1 MAESKG
7 IIMNIVEEL
16 KYRKVIALIKK
27 ENFIELDHYFKYSGK
42 QEVNNRL
49 VSLTPTYRKD
59 NTFKVINDMT
69 KYKLKNYNVK
79 N

>member
-1 MAESKG
+1 MS
-7 IIMNIVEEL
+7 IVEEL

-27 ENFIELDHYFKYSGK
+27 ENFIELDNYFKYSGK

>member
-7 IIMNIVEEL
+7 IIMSIVEEL
-16 KYRKVIALIKK
+16 KYKKVIALIKK

>member
-1 MAESKG
+1 MAESKR

-27 ENFIELDHYFKYSGK
+27 ENFIELDHYFKYSGM

-49 VSLTPTYRKD
+49 VSLTPTYRD
-59 NTFKVINDMT
+59 NTFKVINDMS
-69 KYKLKNYNVK
+69 KYKLKNYRK
-79 N
+79 

>member
-1 MAESKG
+1 MAESKR

-16 KYRKVIALIKK
+16 KYRKIIALIKK
-27 ENFIELDHYFKYSGK
+27 ENFIELDHYFKYSGM

-49 VSLTPTYRKD
+49 VSLTPTYRD

-69 KYKLKNYNVK
+69 KYKLKNYNK
-79 N
+79 

>member
-1 MAESKG
+1 
-7 IIMNIVEEL
+7 MNIVEEL

-27 ENFIELDHYFKYSGK
+27 ENFIELDHYFKYSGM

-49 VSLTPTYRKD
+49 VSLTPTYRD

-69 KYKLKNYNVK
+69 KYKLKNYNK
-79 N
+79 

>member
-1 MAESKG
+1 
-7 IIMNIVEEL
+7 MNIVEEL

>member
-1 MAESKG
+1 
-7 IIMNIVEEL
+7 MNIVEEL

-27 ENFIELDHYFKYSGK
+27 ENFIELDNYFKYSGM

-49 VSLTPTYRKD
+49 VSLTPTYRD

-69 KYKLKNYNVK
+69 KYKLKNYNK
-79 N
+79 

>member
-7 IIMNIVEEL
+7 IIMSIVEEL

-27 ENFIELDHYFKYSGK
+27 ENFIELDNYFKYSGK